1 MQKNIAR
8 RMKSKLF
15 IFLLFGLV
23 AVFNAQ
29 KTSDLDLKLAK
40 NYYLEGDFEKA
51 VLYFEKIS
59 KDQEKI
65 KEIYDYYRASLIEL
79 EAFNEAE
86 KLCKSIIKKSPENLA
101 LLVDL
106 GMIFGYQDKLAKKT
120 QQFEKAI
127 NSISSKSS
135 YSTVSGL
142 GIAFEKVGDQGR
154 ALSTYL
160 KGSKV
165 NINNPMAYHSKIA
178 LLYNKMGEIDKMIN
192 TFLELL
198 EEDEKYIAAVQNGL
212 ANSIDFQVQLK
223 EKEIL
228 RKALVKK
235 VQLNPKKIKYVKILS
250 WFYLLDNDYENA
262 FIQIKALDKKLN
274 KDGREIYNLGL
285 TSLNN
290 NNFKVALLCFDEVL
304 ENTKSIERKFSAENK
319 RLKTLKQKLI
329 YGGEITENELL
340 ELKSNY
346 LQSLYKLNVSSGM
359 YDLSKRK
366 YELLKELSDLEAYY
380 LMDRKSAKEHL
391 NEAMKISDIN
401 EKDKAELK
409 LQLADVLVLENNIW
423 EASLMYMQ
431 IEKMFKND
439 PLGHQAKFK
448 NAQVYYYAGE
458 FDWCQAQLDVLKAST
473 SKLIANDALELSVLI
488 TDNFNMD
495 TSETAM
501 KLFARADMFKNQFQ
515 YKEAMNLY
523 DSVYDNFE
531 NHSLSDEILLRK
543 AKITLKLHQYDSS
556 LIYLKLIE
564 ENFSTSILVDNAIF
578 MLGNIYEER
587 LRDLN
592 LAKEYYKK
600 ILFDFPGSLYVIEA
614 RKRYRKLAGNTNQD
628 IIKDS

>member
-1 MQKNIAR
+1 
-8 RMKSKLF
+8 MKSKLF

-59 KDQEKI
+59 QDQEKI

-79 EAFNEAE
+79 EAFKEAE
-86 KLCKSIIKKSPENLA
+86 KLCKSTIKKSPENLA

-127 NSISSKSS
+127 NTISSKSS

-165 NINNPMAYHSKIA
+165 NIKNPMAYHSKIA

-198 EEDEKYIAAVQNGL
+198 EEDEKYIGSVQNGL

-274 KDGREIYNLGL
+274 KDGREIYNLGM

-366 YELLKELSDLEAYY
+366 YELLKDLSDLEAYY

-391 NEAMKISDIN
+391 NEAMKIN
-401 EKDKAELK
+401 EIKDKDKAELK

-488 TDNFNMD
+488 TDNYNMD

-501 KLFARADMFKNQFQ
+501 KLFARADMLKNQFQ
-515 YKEAMNLY
+515 YKEAMNFY
-523 DSVYDNFE
+523 DSVYENFE
-531 NHSLSDEILLRK
+531 NHSLNDEILLRK
-543 AKITLKLHQYDSS
+543 AEINLKLHQYDSS
-556 LIYLKLIE
+556 IIYLKLIE
-564 ENFSTSILVDNAIF
+564 TNFSTSILVDNAIF
-578 MLGNIYEER
+578 MLGNIYEEK
-587 LRDLN
+587 LGNLN

-600 ILFDFPGSLYVIEA
+600 ILFDFPGSLYVVEA